1 METAFPILF
10 YLNVFHQKKKCVCF
24 FFVQNTKFCKNSICK
39 LDFRNALKVIC
50 IPFSKNTAILFFL
63 HNFALSLCASAPTA
77 QNPCYGVGS
86 KFIRFFNFTQI
97 IPKKILSFFFFGK
110 NTKLQKSQINEPP
123 RPENTIYTN
132 ANEKLLSTFFSVQT
146 IQIIIQIFS
155 TNKSVDIPNISEL

>member
-1 METAFPILF
+1 MFFI
-10 YLNVFHQKKKCVCF
+10 KKKCVCF
-24 FFVQNTKFCKNSICK
+24 FCVQNTKFCKNSICK

-97 IPKKILSFFFFGK
+97 IPKKILSFFFLVKTQNYK
-110 NTKLQKSQINEPP
+110 NHKLMNLQGQKTRFTRTQMKNCSALFSQF
-123 RPENTIYTN
+123 RRF
-132 ANEKLLSTFFSVQT
+132 K
-146 IQIIIQIFS
+146 
-155 TNKSVDIPNISEL
+155 